1 VSYRRCILTAVPLL
15 LAGCWGVS
23 GNGELER
30 DTRDHRD
37 FVSIDNHGELE
48 VEVRQADDF
57 RVTVSIDSNLL
68 RNVKTRV
75 RDDTLFIENNINL
88 LDKVPGPHV
97 LVEMPHLTYVRLN
110 GSGDLNA
117 RGFDEDERVRF
128 EMDGS
133 ADLTFD
139 GSAPRIEATLE
150 GSGDLRLSG
159 TTDFLDIEAY
169 GSGNVEARSLQA
181 AGGKLR
187 SDGSG
192 DVTATVDGELDVD
205 VSGAGDVDLYG
216 EVDLRRR
223 RDDGSGDIRVH

>member
-1 VSYRRCILTAVPLL
+1 MSYRCCTLMAVLL
-15 LAGCWGVS
+15 LTGCWGVS
-23 GNGELER
+23 GNGDLER
-30 DTRDHRD
+30 ETRDHRD
-37 FVSIDNHGELE
+37 FVSIDNHGELV
-48 VEVRQADDF
+48 VEVREADDF

-75 RDDTLFIENNINL
+75 QDDTLFIENNINL

-97 LVEMPHLTYVRLN
+97 LVEMPHLTFVHLD
-110 GSGDLNA
+110 GSGDVRA
-117 RGFDEDERVRF
+117 RSFDEDERVRF

-133 ADLTFD
+133 GDLTFD

-169 GSGNVEARSLQA
+169 GSGNVEARDLRA
-181 AGGKLR
+181 AGGQLR

-223 RDDGSGDIRVH
+223 HDDGSGDIHVH